1 MEGRDTYSTVPPS
14 IGDTRGYSLGM
25 AASLASWPT
34 PDRGMGVS
42 DKNWEARKRACQERY
57 GGDGFGM
64 TLGMASQLAHWPT
77 PMAPTGGE
85 TGPSRETGT
94 HTQSL
99 QHTAKMAGE
108 GMVLLAHWPTPK
120 TPSGGPETAEE
131 KQRRGRTKSGGGDLA
146 AVAQTAGW
154 ATPAARDYRWPNARP
169 YAERGGGAKG
179 EQLQNQAYH
188 LLAPGTAQPR
198 CPAGTEDSAPFRG
211 RLNPCLPRWLQ
222 GLPLPWDLC
231 AMEIPKSSPRSRK
244 APPTAGRGSAD
255 TATPSVPPRPQSS

>member
-1 MEGRDTYSTVPPS
+1 MGGRDTYSTVPPS

-64 TLGMASQLAHWPT
+64 TLGMAVQ
-77 PMAPTGGE
+77 
-85 TGPSRETGT
+85 
-94 HTQSL
+94 
-99 QHTAKMAGE
+99 
-108 GMVLLAHWPTPK
+108 LAHWPTPK

-131 KQRRGRTKSGGGDLA
+131 KQKRGRTKSGGGDLA

-154 ATPAARDYRWPNARP
+154 ATPAARDYRWPNLRP
-169 YAERGGGAKG
+169 YAERGGGTKG
-179 EQLQNQAYH
+179 EQLQNQVHH
-188 LLAPGTAQPR
+188 LLAPGTAQPG

-244 APPTAGRGSAD
+244 APPTAGRGSAG
-255 TATPSVPPRPQSS
+255 TGTPSAPPRPQSS